1 MIRLRL
7 LTFSKSPKT
16 VGQLKDVGE
25 IKNLVQTISFRHR
38 KGQLLTSAVVRV
50 VWGSICG
57 VDENIM
63 KTSILK
69 KTVSVGWTVYYNW
82 VDKIEFKRQ
91 PMIKK
96 ASK

>member
-1 MIRLRL
+1 M
-7 LTFSKSPKT
+7 
-16 VGQLKDVGE
+16 
-25 IKNLVQTISFRHR
+25 VQTISFRHR
-38 KGQLLTSAVVRV
+38 KGQLLTSTVVRV
-50 VWGSICG
+50 VCGSICG

-69 KTVSVGWTVYYNW
+69 KKPVSVGCTVSYNW
-82 VDKIEFKRQ
+82 VDKIEFKRK

>member
-38 KGQLLTSAVVRV
+38 KGQLLTSTVVRV
-50 VWGSICG
+50 VCGSIYG
-57 VDENIM
+57 VDKNIM

-69 KTVSVGWTVYYNW
+69 KKNTVSVGCTLSYNW
-82 VDKIEFKRQ
+82 G
-91 PMIKK
+91 
-96 ASK
+96 

>member
-1 MIRLRL
+1 M
-7 LTFSKSPKT
+7 
-16 VGQLKDVGE
+16 
-25 IKNLVQTISFRHR
+25 VQTISLRHR
-38 KGQLLTSAVVRV
+38 KGQLLTSTVVRV
-50 VWGSICG
+50 VCGSIYG

-69 KTVSVGWTVYYNW
+69 KKPVSVGCTVSYNW
-82 VDKIEFKRQ
+82 VDKIEFKRK

>member
-16 VGQLKDVGE
+16 VGQLKDVEE

-50 VWGSICG
+50 V
-57 VDENIM
+57 
-63 KTSILK
+63 
-69 KTVSVGWTVYYNW
+69 
-82 VDKIEFKRQ
+82 
-91 PMIKK
+91 
-96 ASK
+96 